1 VLFTDGVTEARG
13 HVDHDLY
20 GEDRLRDIIAGLGDM
35 SAARIADTIQ
45 QAALAFNGGASS
57 DDTVALV
64 LKVPRYETSGQPWEP
79 PGAREPSVRSRCPV
93 PRLHGVRRRD
103 RAAGAAHADLPQ

>member
-20 GEDRLRDIIAGLGDM
+20 GEDRLRDVIAGLGDM
-35 SAARIADTIQ
+35 SAARIADAIQ
-45 QAALAFNGGASS
+45 QAALAFSGGARS

-64 LKVPRYETSGQPWEP
+64 LKVSGHETSGQPWQP
-79 PGAREPSVRSRCPV
+79 P
-93 PRLHGVRRRD
+93 
-103 RAAGAAHADLPQ
+103 RA